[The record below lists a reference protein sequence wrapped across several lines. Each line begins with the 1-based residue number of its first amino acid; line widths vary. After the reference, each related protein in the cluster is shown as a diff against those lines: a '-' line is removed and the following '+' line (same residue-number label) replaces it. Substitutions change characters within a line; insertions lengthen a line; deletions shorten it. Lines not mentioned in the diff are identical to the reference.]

1 MYIHCF
7 VSHEVRSENPIRI
20 LRVGNFSD
28 EFDDVFSLLTS
39 GLSKNKANRKF
50 FMGHTKVLEK
60 FHILF
65 YQMKKKWQSPKFILF
80 LQILCALLSLMFPRL
95 FSPSSSINTQE
106 IMISASLSDIFNI
119 TKHKRFSRQIRKPF
133 ALIRAMQVS
142 KVGTG
147 PNV

>member
-65 YQMKKKWQSPKFILF
+65 YQMKKK
-80 LQILCALLSLMFPRL
+80 
-95 FSPSSSINTQE
+95 
-106 IMISASLSDIFNI
+106 
-119 TKHKRFSRQIRKPF
+119 
-133 ALIRAMQVS
+133 
-142 KVGTG
+142 
-147 PNV
+147 